1 MPGNGYSDAYV
12 DRGGRPVGV
21 PHVGPQE
28 LDTAQIVPELVL
40 VPQPLLALTR
50 LW

>member
-1 MPGNGYSDAYV
+1 MPMLIAAAV
-12 DRGGRPVGV
+12 QVGV